1 MLVHIN
7 NSNVI
12 NHYENDVIHSEK
24 KIIEIFKK
32 KKHHFNI
39 IHQYQIR
46 NYFHFLI
53 YLKIYLYFLI

>member
-32 KKHHFNI
+32 KHHFNI